1 MSRLGQSRH
10 CDSGIVRQWLI
21 DPRPPAATSAE
32 PARWLTDR
40 TGVDGQK
47 WVTNPVCSGFA
58 AYARLFHPLDDHPGS
73 PTWAAAA
80 QANGRTKQASVQWE
94 KITPRTNIA

>member
-1 MSRLGQSRH
+1 M
-10 CDSGIVRQWLI
+10 RQWLI

-58 AYARLFHPLDDHPGS
+58 AYARWFHPLDDHPFTDVGG
-73 PTWAAAA
+73 AA
-80 QANGRTKQASVQWE
+80 QANGHTKQASVQWE